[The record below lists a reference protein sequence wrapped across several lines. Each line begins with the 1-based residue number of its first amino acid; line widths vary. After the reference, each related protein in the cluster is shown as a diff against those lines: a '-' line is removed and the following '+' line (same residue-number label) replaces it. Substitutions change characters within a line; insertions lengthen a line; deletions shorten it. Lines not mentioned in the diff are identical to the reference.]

1 MEGGFVSGIV
11 PTRAARAERSVVCM
25 SVSRRDMLKFAIGAA
40 AAVVVP
46 MEALADGATSPAT
59 KYRVRGIYGYKI
71 MSAGDTV
78 NSVQGLVDSGSWVEL
93 GNLVSSAKKSSGKLR
108 DLEGALQLFKTGYFA
123 DSRPKQRVMAT
134 YQSEFVDA
142 VAALEAAAKKQD
154 KSKANRAAA
163 ELKNAYDNII
173 AYAELSPNEFA
184 NTEGQAWSSDYDY
197 RRKF

>member
-1 MEGGFVSGIV
+1 MEGGFVGGIV
-11 PTRAARAERSVVCM
+11 PTRGARVERRVVCM

-40 AAVVVP
+40 AAVAVP

-71 MSAGDTV
+71 MGAGEDV
-78 NSVQGLVDSGSWVEL
+78 NSVQGLIDSGSWVEL
-93 GNLVSSAKKSSGKLR
+93 GNLVSSAKKSPGKLR

-123 DSRPKQRVMAT
+123 DSRPKQRVMSS
-134 YQSEFVDA
+134 YQSEYVDA
-142 VAALEAAAKKQD
+142 VAALEAAAKKKD
-154 KSKANRAAA
+154 TTRANRAAA

-173 AYAELSPNEFA
+173 AYAELNPNEFA